1 MAEKEKGRP
10 TRGRSETT
18 REKGEKGQMT
28 VQEAGRKGGQTVS
41 KKYGREFFEE
51 IGRKGGQKV
60 AELIERGKR
69 AEKE

>member
-1 MAEKEKGRP
+1 MAVKEKGRSA
-10 TRGRSETT
+10 RGRAEVS
-18 REKGEKGQMT
+18 KEKGQMT

-41 KKYGREFFEE
+41 RKYGREFFEE

-69 AEKE
+69 AEKG